1 MSYRAVWR
9 SAHQLILDHCDD
21 ALVKAAM
28 NADDALARGQLDAY
42 KFWRTV
48 IKAIADMGRRVP
60 VNGERLN

>member
-21 ALVKAAM
+21 ASVKAAM
-28 NADDALARGQLDAY
+28 NADDALQRGQLDAY
-42 KFWRTV
+42 QFWRSV
-48 IKAIADMGRRVP
+48 IKAIVDMGCRVP